1 MSNAHIK
8 NYCQNSPTFSL
19 HPEWSGWLRSHPRL
33 WDWWVHITI
42 CQDDPGV
49 QKSVKEAIEFSQQ
62 GHRLTQTSS
71 VLVHK
76 GIFFNTLDTEW
87 EDFLQCSLVLAYV
100 GSQEDLERY
109 LCVSGTRLRMGKG
122 WMPGGLCAPVD
133 RRLEAKGI
141 LKPLCFLTIGT
152 ASAGMW
158 GVFCECSA
166 LAFDFNSF

>member
-1 MSNAHIK
+1 M
-8 NYCQNSPTFSL
+8 
-19 HPEWSGWLRSHPRL
+19 
-33 WDWWVHITI
+33 
-42 CQDDPGV
+42 
-49 QKSVKEAIEFSQQ
+49 
-62 GHRLTQTSS
+62 
-71 VLVHK
+71 
-76 GIFFNTLDTEW
+76 
-87 EDFLQCSLVLAYV
+87 

>member
-133 RRLEAKGI
+133 RRLEAKGV

-166 LAFDFNSF
+166 LAFDFNSS

>member
-8 NYCQNSPTFSL
+8 NYCHNSPTFSL

-122 WMPGGLCAPVD
+122 WMDAWGAVCPSRQNAWSQRRPEAPV
-133 RRLEAKGI
+133 LSHNWHSVSLVCGESSVNV
-141 LKPLCFLTIGT
+141 LL
-152 ASAGMW
+152 
-158 GVFCECSA
+158 
-166 LAFDFNSF
+166 

>member
-76 GIFFNTLDTEW
+76 GIFFNTLDTER

-133 RRLEAKGI
+133 RRLEAKGV

-166 LAFDFNSF
+166 LAFDFNSS

>member
-8 NYCQNSPTFSL
+8 GYCQNSPTFSL

-33 WDWWVHITI
+33 WHWWVHITI

-100 GSQEDLERY
+100 GSQEDLECY

-133 RRLEAKGI
+133 RMLDARGV

-152 ASAGMW
+152 VSVWYVRSLLWM
-158 GVFCECSA
+158 FC
-166 LAFDFNSF
+166 FSFWF

>member
-1 MSNAHIK
+1 MSNARIK

-19 HPEWSGWLRSHPRL
+19 HSEWPGWLRSHPRL

-100 GSQEDLERY
+100 SSQEDLERY
-109 LCVSGTRLRMGKG
+109 LCVSGRLRMGKG

-133 RRLEAKGI
+133 RMLDARDV
-141 LKPLCFLTIGT
+141 LKPLCPVSIWYVGRLLW
-152 ASAGMW
+152 M
-158 GVFCECSA
+158 FC
-166 LAFDFNSF
+166 FSFWF